1 MSGLS
6 GFFQIVLTGL
16 RPTKPDE
23 NDLEG
28 ISGPPLKA
36 WSTLRANIAA
46 GQSGEIENSME
57 KLKPS
62 DCLIRS
68 VRVERINGHCLPPA
82 GVVIAR
88 DLG

>member
-1 MSGLS
+1 
-6 GFFQIVLTGL
+6 
-16 RPTKPDE
+16 
-23 NDLEG
+23 
-28 ISGPPLKA
+28 
-36 WSTLRANIAA
+36 
-46 GQSGEIENSME
+46 ME

-68 VRVERINGHCLPPA
+68 VCVERINGHCLPPQV